1 MKGRS
6 TFIIILLGIF
16 FWVLSAALDAILIP
30 SQSLFDWLIFNV
42 PSNELNL
49 RIATLIAF
57 IVAGVVLSKNTMAQ
71 ESKIH
76 NLGKSNDRFTALL
89 DNLPVGVY
97 RATPNGKILQANRQF
112 AKTLGYEDSKQLG
125 DVNLNEVYVS
135 KADRQAYLERL
146 REAPVFSE
154 FELRRRDG
162 RTVWVR
168 EYPRATLDSDRTI
181 KYIDGICVE
190 TQGIDAIMRDI
201 TEHKRL
207 ENMKDNFIVAVTHEL
222 RTPLVSIRGY
232 VDHITTK
239 EPNLS
244 DSIRSKMEVV
254 SRNTNRLLE
263 LTNDLLSIQDM
274 ETGRLEIKHEKL
286 SLHEILTQ
294 CIEEIQPF
302 LREKEQE
309 VRLEVIDETLLV
321 VGDRL
326 RLSEVIIN
334 LLNNAT
340 KFTPHGGHI
349 IIRAEEDK
357 TSATVYVSDNG
368 IGIDKKDLDR
378 VFEPFASISKP
389 SYFKGTGL
397 GLSLA
402 RKLIEAQGGK
412 IWVNSLGKGQGA
424 TFAFTLPKPKLE
436 LIRIHG

>member
-1 MKGRS
+1 MKSRS
-6 TFIIILLGIF
+6 TLILVALGIL
-16 FWVLSAALDAILIP
+16 FWVLNAILDTILIP
-30 SQSLFDWLIFNV
+30 NQSLLDWLIFNV

-49 RIATLIAF
+49 RIATLITF
-57 IVAGVVLSKNTMAQ
+57 TVAGIVLSKNSLAQ
-71 ESKIH
+71 ESKIN
-76 NLGKSNDRFTALL
+76 NLSKSNSRFTALL
-89 DNLPVGVY
+89 NNLPVGVY
-97 RATPNGKILQANRQF
+97 RVTPNGKILQANHQF
-112 AKTLGYEDSKQLG
+112 AKTLGYEDPEELG
-125 DVNLNEVYVS
+125 NVNVNEAYIN

-146 REAPVFSE
+146 RENPVFGE
-154 FELRRRDG
+154 FELQRKDG

-168 EYPRATLDSDRTI
+168 EYPRATLSADRTI

-190 TQGIDAIMRDI
+190 AHGIDAIMRDI

-207 ENMKDNFIVAVTHEL
+207 ESMKDNFIVAVTHEL
-222 RTPLVSIRGY
+222 RTPLVSIKGY
-232 VDHITTK
+232 VDHIITK

-254 SRNTNRLLE
+254 SRNSNRLLE
-263 LTNDLLSIQDM
+263 LTNDLLNIQDM
-274 ETGRLEIKHEKL
+274 ENGRMEIKREKL

-294 CIEEIQPF
+294 CIEEIQPL

-309 VRLEVIDETLLV
+309 VRLEVVDETLLV

-326 RLSEVIIN
+326 RLSEVIMN

-340 KFTPHGGHI
+340 KFTANGGHI
-349 IIRAEEDK
+349 IIRAEEDN
-357 TSATVYVSDNG
+357 TSATVYVTDNG

-389 SYFKGTGL
+389 TYFKGTGL

-424 TFAFTLPKPKLE
+424 TFAFTLPKPKEE